1 MTSYKWQD
9 SAKLHYTNW
18 LGNCL
23 TQLMTNDDIKEK
35 DTNIRNENFLNP
47 LPKLEVNF
55 RNLKLTS
62 KFEVSLRKKDAD
74 LRNKK

>member
-1 MTSYKWQD
+1 MF
-9 SAKLHYTNW
+9 
-18 LGNCL
+18 
-23 TQLMTNDDIKEK
+23 EK
-35 DTNIRNENFLNP
+35 DTDIRNENFLNP

-74 LRNKK
+74 LRNKNPETSG